1 MSIATDVRN
10 YADLALEQGKTALT
24 QAASVVTT
32 ANKRLVA
39 DAPKPAYAA
48 LGAADLVAATVTKRI
63 EALPSGAVANASK
76 AQEGGKALFGK
87 AQQDAVTRVSELRER
102 IDAGIGTVKSI
113 QTRPLVKLT
122 TEVYLDTAK
131 RLYGQLTARGEAR
144 AAELLNDSRLS
155 RVIGDVG
162 DATGAVRSRVAP
174 VIGSVQDDV
183 VPLARSAF
191 DTARNIA
198 ADVEPEAV
206 VRSTPT
212 RKSTATKRTA
222 AKSVPAKSA
231 PVKSTAAKRAAAAKT
246 SPAKSTT
253 AKSTTRRTAKKAPAK
268 AGHTTAHNA

>member
-10 YADLALEQGKTALT
+10 YADLALEQGRTALI
-24 QAASVVTT
+24 QAASLVTT

-63 EALPSGAVANASK
+63 EALPSDAVANASK
-76 AQEGGKALFGK
+76 AQEGGKALLSK

-102 IDAGIGTVKSI
+102 IDAGIGNVKSI
-113 QTRPLVKLT
+113 QTWPLVKLT

-162 DATGAVRSRVAP
+162 DDVA
-174 VIGSVQDDV
+174 
-183 VPLARSAF
+183 PLARSAF
-191 DTARNIA
+191 DTARNVA

-206 VRSTPT
+206 VRSTST
-212 RKSTATKRTA
+212 RKSTAAKQTA
-222 AKSVPAKSA
+222 A
-231 PVKSTAAKRAAAAKT
+231 KSTAAKRAAAKT
-246 SPAKSTT
+246 SPAKSTAAKSTT
-253 AKSTTRRTAKKAPAK
+253 AKSTGRRTAKKIPAK
-268 AGHTTAHNA
+268 ADNTTAHNA

>member
-10 YADLALEQGKTALT
+10 YADLALEQGRTALI
-24 QAASVVTT
+24 QAASLVTT

-48 LGAADLVAATVTKRI
+48 LGVADLVAVTVTKRI
-63 EALPSGAVANASK
+63 EALPSDAVANASK
-76 AQEGGKALFGK
+76 AQEGGKALLSK

-102 IDAGIGTVKSI
+102 IDAGIGNVKSI

-162 DATGAVRSRVAP
+162 DDVA
-174 VIGSVQDDV
+174 
-183 VPLARSAF
+183 PLARSAF
-191 DTARNIA
+191 DSARNVA

-212 RKSTATKRTA
+212 RKSTAAKQTA
-222 AKSVPAKSA
+222 AKSTAAKSTA
-231 PVKSTAAKRAAAAKT
+231 AKSTAAKSTAAKRAAAKT
-246 SPAKSTT
+246 SPVKSTAAKSTT
-253 AKSTTRRTAKKAPAK
+253 AKSTTRRTAKKIPAK
-268 AGHTTAHNA
+268 TGNTAHNA